1 MNEDD
6 KRFLD
11 RITAYAEEVMADMD
25 AEKTRIS
32 IQLDKLRP
40 IMETIAQEQNTS
52 VEDVFIRYMDL
63 ASAAGAKKQ
72 EQFKQDYMDFDDL
85 KI

>member
-1 MNEDD
+1 MTEDD
-6 KRFLD
+6 KQFLD

-40 IMETIAQEQNTS
+40 VMEEIAAEQNAA

-63 ASAAGAKKQ
+63 ASAVGAKKQ
-72 EQFKQDYMDFDDL
+72 EQFKKDYLDFDDL
-85 KI
+85 NI

>member
-1 MNEDD
+1 MTEDD
-6 KRFLD
+6 KQFLD

-40 IMETIAQEQNTS
+40 VMEEIAVEQNVS

-63 ASAAGAKKQ
+63 ASAAGAEKQ
-72 EQFKQDYMDFDDL
+72 EKFKKDYLDFDDL
-85 KI
+85 NI